1 MNSNNQLGSPNRFLA
16 PYPTAQ
22 EAIPHFCRLFRGR
35 QDVYALQQADGSYR
49 PVRAAITTEV
59 IGRHLNGEITIG
71 VYLVTPTVDTC
82 SMAVIDVDQRSK
94 AMAIGL
100 VQACAKIGLTAEEIL
115 LESSGNKG
123 FHLWVFFEE
132 PLPARDAMRIGMAV
146 SGQAGLL
153 GKVEVFPKQ
162 AHVPEGGFGNLIKLP
177 GRHAKSG
184 RFSRFFSADLSPLDL
199 DILERIQRLT
209 PTRLSQITL
218 SDHLLPKP
226 RQTDGHPDDLAR
238 TSGRTPPCIEKMLQ
252 GVSAGRRNICAFK
265 LAVFL
270 KERAMP
276 LDLTLGALHAW
287 NQRNDPQLPHW
298 ELQAAVRRAY
308 ARDYHG
314 IGCRSADMAAFCTP
328 EVCPLVHGSH
338 AETLP
343 PQTDCSSAVT
353 ASC

>member
-1 MNSNNQLGSPNRFLA
+1 MKTNNQLCSSNRFLD

-22 EAIPHFCRLFRGR
+22 DAIPHFCRLFRER
-35 QDVYALQQADGSYR
+35 KNVYALQQADGSYR

-59 IGRHLNGEITIG
+59 IGRHLNGQITVG

-94 AMAIGL
+94 AMAISL
-100 VQACAKIGLTAEEIL
+100 VQACAKIGFTTEEIL

-123 FHLWVFFEE
+123 FHLWLFFEE
-132 PLPARDAMRIGMAV
+132 PLCAKEAMRVGMAV
-146 SGQAGLL
+146 SGHAGLL

-184 RFSRFFSADLSPLDL
+184 RFSRFFSADLNPLDL
-199 DILERIQRLT
+199 AILEKIQRLT

-218 SDHLLPKP
+218 SDHFLPTS
-226 RQTDGHPDDLAR
+226 REVDCHRGDLAR

-287 NQRNDPQLPHW
+287 NQRNDPQLPQW

-308 ARDYHG
+308 TRDYHG
-314 IGCRSADMAAFCTP
+314 IGCRSADMAAFCAP
-328 EVCPLVHGSH
+328 EACPFMHGSH
-338 AETLP
+338 AEAP
-343 PQTDCSSAVT
+343 PRQTDCSSAVT